1 MTVFAWPLARPCRF
15 GFDGAHRAAVRTTR
29 AAMASSLLTL
39 LLCWCVAVPA
49 QAGALE
55 QLREFLA
62 QTRSA
67 QGEFTQQLLR
77 ENGQVAES
85 SSGGFAFSKP
95 GRFRWEVRKPFEQ
108 LLVADGSKLY
118 FFDKDLNQVTVKK
131 LAESMS
137 STPAA
142 ILFGTGDLDREFQMR
157 ELAPKD
163 GREWLEALPR
173 SKEPGFERIALA
185 FRNGLPE
192 VMEVRDAFGRTSR
205 FTFSGITRN
214 AAVAPESFRFVLPK
228 GADIVEQ

>member
-1 MTVFAWPLARPCRF
+1 MTVFAGPRERPFRF
-15 GFDGAHRAAVRTTR
+15 GFGAHGVAA
-29 AAMASSLLTL
+29 AAARVAALGLML
-39 LLCWCVAVPA
+39 LLCIAAAMPA
-49 QAGALE
+49 HAGALD

-131 LAESMS
+131 LSESMS

-142 ILFGTGDLDREFQMR
+142 ILFGNSDLDREFQMR
-157 ELAPKD
+157 ELAPSG

-173 SKEPGFERIALA
+173 NKEPGFERIALA

-214 AAVAPESFRFVLPK
+214 AAVAPESFRFVPPK